1 MAGPR
6 YDDVAEWYDDT
17 LSGDS
22 PLAAL
27 PRETALRLLGSPRGR
42 LLDVGCGGGSH
53 TAAFAEAG
61 WIPTGID
68 PSGAQLELARAR
80 GCDVVQ
86 GRGEA
91 LPFEDAS
98 FDAAVSVWTHTD
110 VDDWG
115 QVLGEIARVL
125 RPGGVLVYVGVHPC
139 FVGPHSL
146 FVEGKGVP
154 ELHAGHYRVA
164 GRYGEAPGISPTGLR
179 AKVGATHLPL
189 ALFLQAFV
197 DAGLSPD
204 AFEEPGSRD
213 YPVAIALRA
222 RR

>member
-6 YDDVAEWYDDT
+6 YDDVAEWYDVT

-22 PLAAL
+22 PFATL
-27 PRETALRLLGSPRGR
+27 PRETALRLLGPPRGR
-42 LLDVGCGGGSH
+42 LLDIGCGGGSH
-53 TAAFAEAG
+53 MAAFAEAG
-61 WIPTGID
+61 WAPTGVD

-80 GCDVVQ
+80 RCDVVQ

-98 FDAAVSVWTHTD
+98 FDAAVSMWTHTD

-115 QVLGEIARVL
+115 RVLREIARVL
-125 RPGGVLVYVGVHPC
+125 RPGGFLVYVGVHPC

-154 ELHAGHYRVA
+154 ELHPGHYRIA
-164 GRYGEAPGISPTGLR
+164 GRYEDAPGISPTGLR

-197 DAGLSPD
+197 DARLSPD
-204 AFEEPGSRD
+204 AFEEPGRRD

>member
-1 MAGPR
+1 VAGPR
-6 YDDVAEWYDDT
+6 YDDVAEWYDAT

-22 PLAAL
+22 PLATV

-86 GRGEA
+86 AHGES
-91 LPFEDAS
+91 LPFDDAC
-98 FDAAVSVWTHTD
+98 FDAAVSMWTHTD

-115 QVLGEIARVL
+115 RVLHEIARVL
-125 RPGGVLVYVGVHPC
+125 RPGGFLVYVGVHPC

-154 ELHAGHYRVA
+154 ELHPGHYRIA
-164 GRYGEAPGISPTGLR
+164 GRYEDAPGISPTGLR

-204 AFEEPGSRD
+204 AFEEPRRRD